1 MTKKNYPQN
10 GSIFRV
16 HKTENY
22 TLMHNHHLRN
32 KELPLKAK
40 GLLSVIFSLPPDWN
54 FSING
59 LATLSLDGRDSILSI
74 IKILQETGYMY
85 LEKVRNDRGQ
95 FDTIYNV
102 YEEPGQNDFTESEN
116 PTRCETLTESENPS
130 RQDRVGSTESEKP
143 KQINTNKI
151 TTKKTKTNKGNKKE
165 KQAYGEFNNVFLTN
179 EHILQ
184 LKEIYNDEKKV
195 NEAIE
200 ILSSYKESNGKTYKN
215 DYAVLGSH
223 NWVFK
228 KMFPKSVKRETPAEN
243 QNNKPAI
250 PNYENVS
257 RW

>member
-1 MTKKNYPQN
+1 MTRKSNPQN
-10 GSIFRV
+10 GSIWRV

-22 TLMHNHHLRN
+22 TVMHNHHLKN

-40 GLLSVIFSLPPDWN
+40 GLLSVIFSLPKDWN

-59 LATLSLDGRDSILSI
+59 LAALSLDGRDSILSI
-74 IKILQETGYMY
+74 IKILQDTGYIF
-85 LEKVRNDRGQ
+85 LKKVRNERGQ

-102 YEEPGQNDFTESEN
+102 YEEPQKNGI
-116 PTRCETLTESENPS
+116 LTESDLPT
-130 RQDRVGSTESEKP
+130 RQNRVGSAESVNP
-143 KQINTNKI
+143 IQLNTNKLN
-151 TTKKTKTNKGNKKE
+151 TKKQNTNKSNKKE
-165 KQAYGEFNNVFLTN
+165 KQACGEFKNVFLTS

-184 LKEIYNDEKKV
+184 LKDIYKDEKKV

-200 ILSSYKESNGKTYKN
+200 ILSSYKESSGKTYKN

-228 KMFPKSVKRETPAEN
+228 KIFPKGIKNKSTAEN
-243 QNNKPAI
+243 LKNNSAVSD
-250 PNYENVS
+250 YENVS